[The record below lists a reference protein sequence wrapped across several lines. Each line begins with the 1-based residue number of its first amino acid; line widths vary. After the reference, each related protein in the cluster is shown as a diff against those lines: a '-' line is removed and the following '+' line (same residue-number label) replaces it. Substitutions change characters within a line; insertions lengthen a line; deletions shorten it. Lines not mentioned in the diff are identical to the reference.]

1 MVLRLHVLR
10 EKEVDGMVQADE
22 EARIYEADLQR
33 LRRVQSLIRIKIAN
47 RRIARMRA
55 LIQIDR
61 SKMYKREREE
71 AVQLAKDRQ
80 KAKLKLE
87 YQRGEAAL
95 LIQRRYRGV
104 LGRRR
109 FDNILQFHLENV
121 AATTCQSAFRKA
133 CGRRK
138 ACARRRIKQ
147 MYAYQR
153 VQRGRQGKI
162 MRDVFGL
169 KQRLYQRAFLRVAMP
184 MGLDPMC
191 ARGVP
196 YSCPSH
202 DDVGGLLFDFEVIDA
217 PRRPRFPRGL
227 YYVALLVLGRRC

>member
-1 MVLRLHVLR
+1 
-10 EKEVDGMVQADE
+10 
-22 EARIYEADLQR
+22 
-33 LRRVQSLIRIKIAN
+33 
-47 RRIARMRA
+47 
-55 LIQIDR
+55 
-61 SKMYKREREE
+61 
-71 AVQLAKDRQ
+71 
-80 KAKLKLE
+80 
-87 YQRGEAAL
+87 
-95 LIQRRYRGV
+95 GV

-184 MGLDPMC
+184 MGLDPMSYTLSPVSQV
-191 ARGVP
+191 R
-196 YSCPSH
+196 
-202 DDVGGLLFDFEVIDA
+202 E
-217 PRRPRFPRGL
+217 L
-227 YYVALLVLGRRC
+227 YKDYKDLYQCVKIEATVWKQ